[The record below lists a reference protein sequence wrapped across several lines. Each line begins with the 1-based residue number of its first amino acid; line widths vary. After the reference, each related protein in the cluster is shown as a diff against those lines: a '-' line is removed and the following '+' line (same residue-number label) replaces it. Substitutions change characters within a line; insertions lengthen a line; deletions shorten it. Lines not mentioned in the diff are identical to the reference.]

1 MKSTPQISD
10 AEWVVMKVLWN
21 ESPLGSSDVINEL
34 KDTTDWKPKTI
45 KTLLSRLVIKNA
57 LSYVVGSRGYL
68 YYPLV
73 PENECAKEEAKSFL
87 DRVYNGSLNLLVKNF
102 IESKELSAEQ
112 IEELKKILEDK

>member
-34 KDTTDWKPKTI
+34 KETTDWKPKTI

-57 LSYVVGSRGYL
+57 LSYTVGSRGYL

-73 PENECAKEEAKSFL
+73 HENECAKEEAKSFL
-87 DRVYNGSLNLLVKNF
+87 GRVYNGSLNLLVKNF
-102 IESKELSAEQ
+102 IENKELSTEE
-112 IEELKKILEDK
+112 IDELKKLLEDK

>member
-1 MKSTPQISD
+1 MKNTPQISD

-21 ESPLGSSDVINEL
+21 KSPLGSGDVINEL
-34 KDTTDWKPKTI
+34 KETTDWRPKTI

-57 LSYVVGSRGYL
+57 LSYNVGTRGYL

-102 IESKELSAEQ
+102 IENKELSAEE
-112 IEELKKILEDK
+112 IEELKKLLEDK